1 MNPLSSTIKDMK
13 LAPMRE
19 VSKTL
24 QIRWYR
30 CPVDKKTLRS
40 LMTPDDTRGL
50 FMALG
55 HLGLW
60 ATSGGIAF
68 YLFSQQMW
76 AGFVVALFVHG
87 TIGSFFTAPHHELCH
102 RTVFRT
108 KWMNEAFL
116 RIFALLGWN
125 NFEIYQF
132 SHNYHHRFTLHP
144 EGDREE
150 VMPAT
155 PSLRALYLLQLL
167 TVNIFGGYQSKGIVP
182 TLHNFLAIAANR
194 FDNPFNSWGEELY
207 EGYDEHR
214 RRASAWARITLL
226 FHAVVIGGAFAIG
239 QPILALLISGSPFI
253 ANLWR
258 YLVGVP
264 MHCGLKSSDTD
275 FRKSVRTITLDPVS
289 EFLYW
294 HMNWHLEHHMFAG
307 VPCYNLKA
315 LHQATADDMPAPRT
329 LFGAWKEMRDT
340 WKHQKTDPDY
350 AYDTPVPSEG
360 MPARNRDAMAASIGE
375 LGPADLR
382 S

>member
-1 MNPLSSTIKDMK
+1 MDIRKENLPDIK

-30 CPVDKKTLRS
+30 CPVDKQMFRR
-40 LMTPDDTRGL
+40 LMMPSNSRGL
-50 FMALG
+50 FLALG

-60 ATSGGIAF
+60 ATSGIITL
-68 YLFSQQMW
+68 YLFTQQIW
-76 AGFVVALFVHG
+76 AGFVVALFIHG
-87 TIGSFFTAPHHELCH
+87 TVGSFFTAPHHELCH
-102 RTVFRT
+102 RTVFKT

-150 VMPAT
+150 VMPAA

-167 TVNIFGGYQSKGIVP
+167 TVNIFGGYQSKGILP
-182 TLHNFLAIAANR
+182 TLHNFVAIAANS
-194 FDNPFNSWGEELY
+194 FNNPFNSWGEELY
-207 EGYDEHR
+207 DGYDEHR
-214 RRASAWARITLL
+214 RRASNWARITLL
-226 FHAVVIGGAFAIG
+226 FHSFIIAGSFAIS
-239 QPILALLISGSPFI
+239 QPLLAVLISGSPFI

-264 MHCGLKSSDTD
+264 MHCGLKSSDND
-275 FRKSVRTITLDPVS
+275 FRKSVRTITLDPIS

-307 VPCYNLKA
+307 VPCYNLKT
-315 LHQATADDMPAPRT
+315 LHEATANDMPEPRT

-340 WKHQKTDPDY
+340 WKHQKIDPSY
-350 AYDTPVPSEG
+350 AYDTPLPTESTPG
-360 MPARNRDAMAASIGE
+360 SRSNAMMSSIGE
-375 LGPADLR
+375 LGPKELR
-382 S
+382 P